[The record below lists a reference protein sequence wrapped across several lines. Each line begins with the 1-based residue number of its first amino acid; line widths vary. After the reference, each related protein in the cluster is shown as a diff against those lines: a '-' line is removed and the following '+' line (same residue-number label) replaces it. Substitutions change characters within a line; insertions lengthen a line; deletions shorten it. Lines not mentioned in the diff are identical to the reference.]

1 MPLTWAVGFPDGSL
15 VKNLLANA
23 GDAEDVGSI
32 PGLGRSPG
40 NGNPLQYSC
49 LDNPM
54 DRGAWWATVQRVAKS
69 QTWLRDWALIG
80 HGFTQLWH
88 ELALALMEEYF
99 SVPSWCVSLSLSKE
113 TSLKIS
119 FCHFFLFCLY
129 CVVCGVLFPQSGIE
143 PGPSAVKAQSPNHR
157 TARKYSF
164 CCFSRSF

>member
-23 GDAEDVGSI
+23 GDAEDVDSI
-32 PGLGRSPG
+32 PGSGRSPG

-49 LDNPM
+49 LDNPT

-69 QTWLRDWALIG
+69 QTLLRDWVHLG

-88 ELALALMEEYF
+88 GLALALTAGYF
-99 SVPSWCVSLSLSKE
+99 SVPSWCVSLSSSKE

-119 FCHFFLFCLY
+119 CCHFFPFWLHGLWD
-129 CVVCGVLFPQSGIE
+129 LI
-143 PGPSAVKAQSPNHR
+143 SPIRDR
-157 TARKYSF
+157 TWALS
-164 CCFSRSF
+164 SESSES